1 MKKATSILKILVILP
16 FILTFF
22 SCNPIENKTNSASIL
37 IIESI
42 MGTTMSSE
50 DANYLQSDVLF
61 EDPTDPT
68 ITSIIADSAVV
79 TFRAELLDPNSITGP
94 SYLNN
99 ITVTR
104 YVVTYSRSDGK
115 NTEGI
120 DVPYTFEG
128 SLTAQIAIDS
138 TAGASFIIVREV
150 AKNEPPLVDLIY
162 GTEEGVIEATARIDF
177 YGHDQVNR
185 NVQAT
190 GYLTIFFANYA
201 NE

>member
-16 FILTFF
+16 LVLTFF
-22 SCNPIENKTNSASIL
+22 TCNPIENETKSASRL
-37 IIESI
+37 VVESLL
-42 MGTTMSSE
+42 GTNLE
-50 DANYLQSDVLF
+50 GGEANYLQSDVLY
-61 EDPTDPT
+61 EDPDDPSSST
-68 ITSIIADSAVV
+68 IYSDSASV
-79 TFRAELLDPNSITGP
+79 TFRAELLNPDSLTGP

-104 YVVTYSRSDGK
+104 YVVSFTRSDGK
-115 NTEGI
+115 NAEGV

-128 SLTAQIAIDS
+128 SLSAQIAINS
-138 TAGASFIIVREV
+138 TVTASFIVVREV
-150 AKNEPPLVDLIY
+150 AKNEPPLVDLVF
-162 GTEEGVIEATARIDF
+162 GTEEGVLQTTARVDF
-177 YGHDQVNR
+177 YGHDQTNR